1 MVGKL
6 VSVYCRGA
14 SGIIGAGGSFLL
26 VPIMLVILKLPLR
39 MTIATSIAVTF
50 ISSIGITTGKVITGQ
65 VVIIPALIIA
75 IASIF
80 AAPLGARVGKRMNQ
94 KVLQYMLSI
103 LIVGTAVKM
112 WIDMISK

>member
-1 MVGKL
+1 MVSKL
-6 VSVYCRGA
+6 VSVRCRGA

-39 MTIATSIAVTF
+39 MTIATSIAITF
-50 ISSIGITTGKVITGQ
+50 ISSIGITTGKMVTGQ

-75 IASIF
+75 VASIF
-80 AAPLGARVGKRMNQ
+80 LCATWSTSREEAKS
-94 KVLQYMLSI
+94 KVLQYVLST